1 MRLAAIGSQFGQ
13 QVQGTYTFKY
23 TEASREESISRFED
37 SNGRQ
42 STRYSS
48 STEVS
53 VSQISIKLS
62 GEQAEL
68 EELFSQLDSLFR
80 DAADRAF
87 TNDEEDFL
95 DALEAEIDERLGET
109 PLEAAANDPFANL
122 PPEILEQLEAAE
134 EAIALLYAAADNGKL
149 SEKQL
154 DELDE
159 LDSQLD
165 TVLSTFD
172 APDED
177 AFSFAPQ
184 PPAFANPLL
193 SAYQR

>member
-1 MRLAAIGSQFGQ
+1 MAEIGSQLGPT
-13 QVQGTYTFKY
+13 VHGTNTINY

-149 SEKQL
+149 Y
-154 DELDE
+154 ELQDKWFGFKME
-159 LDSQLD
+159 I
-165 TVLSTFD
+165 
-172 APDED
+172 PDEGYLPEG
-177 AFSFAPQ
+177 AI
-184 PPAFANPLL
+184 
-193 SAYQR
+193 

>member
-1 MRLAAIGSQFGQ
+1 MSLAAIGSQLGQ